1 MKLKLLMLGAAMLCI
16 PGTMLYAQSV
26 TINYGTVDHV
36 QTVSKDAKHAGGALA
51 GGVIGAVIG
60 PRRHRGLRAIA
71 GAGIGAA
78 VQGSAT
84 SGTQYQY
91 TVRLINGGTTII
103 NTEQQDIRPGDCVS
117 IEQRSYAN
125 IHRVHS
131 ELQITLRSEVRVVHD
146 NKVSRENDRARYD
159 F

>member
-1 MKLKLLMLGAAMLCI
+1 V
-16 PGTMLYAQSV
+16 QESV
-26 TINYGTVDHV
+26 
-36 QTVSKDAKHAGGALA
+36 Q
-51 GGVIGAVIG
+51 
-60 PRRHRGLRAIA
+60 PP
-71 GAGIGAA
+71 

-117 IEQRSYAN
+117 IEQCSYAN
-125 IHRVHS
+125 IHRVHG

-146 NKVSRENDRARYD
+146 NKVSSENDRARYD
-159 F
+159 FEWSSPIIGDTVWLFSDSFNNLQHRLLRFIQQINRLLEPLVLDKRRVGPFCGFYGRMP